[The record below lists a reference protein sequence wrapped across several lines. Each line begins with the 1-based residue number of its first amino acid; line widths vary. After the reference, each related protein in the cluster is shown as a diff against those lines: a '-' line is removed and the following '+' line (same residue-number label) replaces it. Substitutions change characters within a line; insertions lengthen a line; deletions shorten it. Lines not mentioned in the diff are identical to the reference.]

1 MDKFI
6 QTGRQ
11 DRFVSAC
18 YLFLLLRFA
27 TFLLQIKLLKI
38 LALLGSGNKQA
49 SEHMYTAVRGYE
61 TNTRIGMMDLKEF
74 EVSSIVEKAQ

>member
-1 MDKFI
+1 
-6 QTGRQ
+6 
-11 DRFVSAC
+11 
-18 YLFLLLRFA
+18 
-27 TFLLQIKLLKI
+27 LLKI

-74 EVSSIVEKAQ
+74 EVSSIVEKA